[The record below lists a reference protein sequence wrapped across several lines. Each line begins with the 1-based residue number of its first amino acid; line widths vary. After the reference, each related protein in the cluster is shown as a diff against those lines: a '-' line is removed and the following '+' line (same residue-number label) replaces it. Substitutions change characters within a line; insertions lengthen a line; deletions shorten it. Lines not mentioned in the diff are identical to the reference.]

1 MSLQE
6 MYGLNHEVLYMAVKL
21 IDLYLMKNETLQNKF
36 QLLASGALL
45 LATKVDV
52 NKNNF
57 LILTNYFI
65 IINSLCFW
73 IGERGA
79 WFPLRPSQT

>member
-1 MSLQE
+1 
-6 MYGLNHEVLYMAVKL
+6 MAVKL

-52 NKNNF
+52 SKKNF
-57 LILTNYFI
+57 LILRYYFNI
-65 IINSLCFW
+65 KFYFVF
-73 IGERGA
+73 E
-79 WFPLRPSQT
+79 

>member
-1 MSLQE
+1 VSLQE

-45 LATKVDV
+45 LATKIDV
-52 NKNNF
+52 SKKDF
-57 LILTNYFI
+57 LILRYYFI
-65 IINSLCFW
+65 INNSLCF
-73 IGERGA
+73 
-79 WFPLRPSQT
+79 

>member
-1 MSLQE
+1 

-52 NKNNF
+52 SKNNF
-57 LILTNYFI
+57 LIFRYYFI
-65 IINSLCFW
+65 KNNSLCF
-73 IGERGA
+73 
-79 WFPLRPSQT
+79 

>member
-52 NKNNF
+52 SKKDF
-57 LILTNYFI
+57 LIFRYYF
-65 IINSLCFW
+65 NVKFY
-73 IGERGA
+73 
-79 WFPLRPSQT
+79 FV

>member
-1 MSLQE
+1 

-45 LATKVDV
+45 LATKIDV
-52 NKNNF
+52 SKKDF
-57 LILTNYFI
+57 LILI
-65 IINSLCFW
+65 S
-73 IGERGA
+73 
-79 WFPLRPSQT
+79 S